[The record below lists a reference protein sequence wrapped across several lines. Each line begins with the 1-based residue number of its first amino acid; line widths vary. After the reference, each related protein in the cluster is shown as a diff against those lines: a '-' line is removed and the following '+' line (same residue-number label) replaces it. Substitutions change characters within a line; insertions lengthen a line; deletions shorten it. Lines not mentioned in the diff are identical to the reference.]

1 MSTARIIAALL
12 TLGGLASA
20 QDGGKWTFGGQ
31 VGANSSGGTT
41 RTQMSLNAEYALGNL
56 LSWRTDLA
64 FVFRDAKNQDVFDV
78 NVPSNLLFWPAGR
91 NAKVRPYIGPG
102 ANYSRSHEGINTF
115 GVNGLAGLQL
125 VSTGNTTFGIE
136 AKYLIPD
143 ITDAKSKAQTSLSLT
158 GAFQIQK

>member
-1 MSTARIIAALL
+1 MSTAPILATLLALGTLARAAENG
-12 TLGGLASA
+12 T
-20 QDGGKWTFGGQ
+20 WTFGGQ

-64 FVFRDAKNQDVFDV
+64 FVFRDAKDQNVFDV
-78 NVPSNLLFWPAGR
+78 NVPTNLLFWPTGR
-91 NAKVRPYIGPG
+91 NARFRPYLGPG
-102 ANYSRSHEGINTF
+102 ANYSRSHEGVNTF

-125 VSTGNTTFGIE
+125 ASAGNTTFGIE

-158 GAFQIQK
+158 GAFKIQK